1 MLTGGLALRQR
12 TAGECVDLGLA
23 LLRED
28 GPAVLRRTAPL
39 GVIAA
44 LMAGGT
50 VWLAGQEAG
59 LVMALL
65 LSPALGGPSLR
76 LAMARAVGQAET
88 GGTDET
94 GREIGGAALAHLRA
108 DLRDALRLLRQA
120 LWAGPLCAV
129 FGVLIM
135 PIGFYLWSVLV
146 FLPEVRLVEQ
156 ASLPVTRA
164 RELSRLGM
172 SRLMAA
178 RFWCAVLYLFGVS
191 AAEGMG
197 QLVVGELL
205 QLGAPWGRL
214 QNGEITPY
222 VLAGVLLCG
231 PVWAMIRFAF
241 YLDLRTRTESLDVF
255 FALWQASERRDG

>member
-44 LMAGGT
+44 LVTGGT

-59 LVMALL
+59 LVAALL

-76 LAMARAVGQAET
+76 LAMARAVGQQDSFEA
-88 GGTDET
+88 
-94 GREIGGAALAHLRA
+94 GGAAGPSHLRA
-108 DLRDALRLLRQA
+108 DLGDALRLLRQA

>member
-28 GPAVLRRTAPL
+28 GHAALRRTAPL
-39 GVIAA
+39 AA
-44 LMAGGT
+44 LAVLMAGAA
-50 VWLAGQEAG
+50 VWLGGQEAG
-59 LVMALL
+59 LSATLL

-76 LAMARAVGQAET
+76 LAMARAVGHRET
-88 GGTDET
+88 GGET
-94 GREIGGAALAHLRA
+94 GGETNKTVPTHFRA
-108 DLRDALRLLRQA
+108 DLRDALDLLRQA
-120 LWAGPLCAV
+120 LWVGPLCAV
-129 FGVLIM
+129 FGVIIM
-135 PIGFYLWSVLV
+135 PLGFYL
-146 FLPEVRLVEQ
+146 PEIRIVEQ
-156 ASLPVTRA
+156 SPLPVTRL
-164 RELSRLGM
+164 RELSRLGI

-191 AAEGMG
+191 ATEGMG
-197 QLVVGELL
+197 QLVIGELL

-255 FALWQASERRDG
+255 FALWQASERREG